1 MTATLILL
9 HLLAI
14 SRSLEDRVTD
24 GLQRYEGFSPEVY
37 RDTQGCRTIG
47 YGHKLSHDII
57 SHARV
62 TKLQANAILH
72 EDIEKAVR
80 GAHKIYPALQD
91 LPEPAQ
97 EALIHMAFQLGT
109 AGLARFVNLKKAIE
123 RKQWSA
129 AGAECL
135 HSRWAIQTP
144 IRAQFCAGLFGSI
157 K

>member
-9 HLLAI
+9 HLLTI
-14 SRSLEDRVTD
+14 PRSLEDRVTTA
-24 GLQRYEGFSPEVY
+24 LERFEGFSAETY
-37 RDTQGCRTIG
+37 KDTQGCRTIG

-57 SHARV
+57 SHAKV
-62 TKLQANAILH
+62 TKLQANAILR
-72 EDIEKAVR
+72 EDIEKAVQ
-80 GAHKIYPALQD
+80 GAYKVYPTFRD

-109 AGLARFVNLKKAIE
+109 TGLARFTNLKKAIE

-144 IRAQFCAGLFGSI
+144 IRAQFCAGLFGGI